1 MRNRTLGAMPSNK
14 DLYFWSASIIIL
26 IAISLLVA
34 VYFDWI
40 EVSFFVGPLRF
51 GHWLGVLGTSFIAFL
66 TPAYYVLKRRYPKR
80 LKAMLNVHMFGNLFS
95 FLLISVHFAQQM
107 GRPPQFYPDLGT
119 GVILYVVMLILVS
132 TGFLHRFR
140 LLEGAGIYPPHRNR
154 FLHISVTLT
163 FYLVILFH
171 ALRNFGLI

>member
-1 MRNRTLGAMPSNK
+1 MNPNK
-14 DLYFWSASIIIL
+14 DVNFWSALIIIL
-26 IAISLLVA
+26 VAISMLVA

-40 EVSFFVGPLRF
+40 GVSFFVGPLRF
-51 GHWLGVLGTSFIAFL
+51 GHWLGVLGTLFIAFL
-66 TPAYYVLKRRYPKR
+66 TPAYYVLKRRFPKR
-80 LKAMLNVHMFGNLFS
+80 LKTMVNIHMFGNLFS

-107 GRPPQFYPDLGT
+107 SRPPQFYPDLGT
-119 GVILYVVMLILVS
+119 GVILYVTMLILVS

-140 LLEGAGIYPPHRNR
+140 LFEGGRLYPPHRNR
-154 FLHISVTLT
+154 FMHISITLT